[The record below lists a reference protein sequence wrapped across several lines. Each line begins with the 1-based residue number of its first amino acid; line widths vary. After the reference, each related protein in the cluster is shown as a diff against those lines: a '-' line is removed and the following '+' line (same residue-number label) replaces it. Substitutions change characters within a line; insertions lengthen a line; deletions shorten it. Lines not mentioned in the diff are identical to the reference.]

1 MLSKDSTDAF
11 DAYEPT
17 DTLQHANQSSEK
29 MYVYEG
35 AVFDNTVNHDDA
47 SFLPETSSDEE
58 EGNVED
64 DYETLLTNY
73 ENEHI
78 SVSLASPSQVES
90 HMKQTYEYLKMV
102 IRNTSIQWEAI
113 LLVAL
118 CLLVCIVGIR
128 TYLYDWAWSHNTL
141 LTVVEVFLNLFIVID
156 YTRNIMDAP
165 VKSYFIT
172 SIYGCFNFLAGLPVI
187 VVTIVPKQYFLV
199 YFFVVELRTFFF
211 FLFLRNMKLWKEA
224 FMERREREIMITVA
238 ELVLF
243 VFSFGCLFTNTERSV
258 VEYTLIDSLYFA
270 FVTVTTVGYGDLS
283 AQTQAGRFA
292 TTYYIV
298 SILFWL
304 PSKLTRLFSMPAKP
318 KDHFTQERLVK
329 RAQAEHVVIIGYF
342 KEFLPLLISEL
353 KEGSSD
359 YLQDTV
365 FVLLTQESIDLGE
378 LQRMCGRFAS
388 HVQIIYGTP
397 ISSIS

>member
-1 MLSKDSTDAF
+1 MFSKDSTDAF

-78 SVSLASPSQVES
+78 KS

-304 PSKLTRLFSMPAKP
+304 PSKVWPAA
-318 KDHFTQERLVK
+318 
-329 RAQAEHVVIIGYF
+329 RAE
-342 KEFLPLLISEL
+342 P
-353 KEGSSD
+353 
-359 YLQDTV
+359 
-365 FVLLTQESIDLGE
+365 
-378 LQRMCGRFAS
+378 
-388 HVQIIYGTP
+388 
-397 ISSIS
+397 